1 MIVDRNCSPGKNMS
15 SRNINDAKEECL
27 TNPNCH
33 MFYNIRGEGKYF
45 WACEV
50 PGSMTDSFSGDIL
63 YRPEGNNAY
72 TQFY

>member
-33 MFYNIRGEGKYF
+33 MFYNVRGRGKSF
-45 WACEV
+45 WACED
-50 PGSMTDSFSGDIL
+50 TANLAADFSGDIL